1 MKLKELLKGIE
12 VLDATADMEMEIP
25 HVSYDSRAT
34 QPGDLFVAMTGFAAD
49 GHAFIGKA
57 RAAGAAAVLCQ
68 KLPEDPAVPYV
79 RVADSRR
86 ALAEVGANFFGHPAD
101 SMTMVGVTGTNGK
114 TTTTYLLKS
123 ILEQAAGAKV
133 GLIGTN
139 QNMIGEEI
147 IPTERTTP
155 ESFELQRLFAQMRD
169 AGCTHVVMEVSSHAL
184 ALDRVYGVHYAVGIF
199 TNLTQDH
206 LDFHKTMEA
215 YCDAKAILFRNCDA
229 GVCNADDPWTERLLK
244 DATCRKF
251 SYAEQAAAD
260 LRAENVCLE
269 ADHVAF
275 DAVTKEKSVPI
286 RVNIPGG
293 FMVYNTLDVLG
304 AALMLGIP
312 LEKSADVLARVPHVK
327 GRVEVVPT
335 PGKDYTVLIDY
346 AHSPDGLENVLTSVK
361 GFAKGRTIAL
371 FGCGGDRDK
380 TKRPKMGKI
389 AAEIA
394 DFVVVTTDN
403 PRTEKP
409 GDIIADILPGMQDS
423 DTPHV
428 VVEDRIEAIHWAM
441 DHAEP
446 GDVIVL
452 CGKGHETYQ
461 EVNHVKHHM
470 DEREIVADYLNAK
483 A

>member
-1 MKLKELLKGIE
+1 MKLKELLQGLT
-12 VLDATADMEMEIP
+12 VLNATADLEMDITN
-25 HVSYDSRAT
+25 VSYDSRT
-34 QPGDLFVAMTGFAAD
+34 TRPGDLFVAMTGFAVD
-49 GHAFIGKA
+49 GHTFIGKA
-57 RAAGAAAVLCQ
+57 VAAGAAAVLCE
-68 KLPEDPAVPYV
+68 KAPEEGVPFV
-79 RVADSRR
+79 QVADSRR
-86 ALAEVGANFFGHPAD
+86 ALAVVGANFFGHPAD
-101 SMTMVGVTGTNGK
+101 AMTMVGVTGTNGK